1 MHEKGNNCSTGS
13 ATEYV
18 ATHGPEINTRT
29 SGWNTCCRPFLQRYY
44 KMSGRGRGRRGERR
58 DSTIEE
64 ISSGGPACVIV
75 VIIPPVEQLVRQS
88 SQESGHSSGQG
99 PSHGNSQKGFR
110 RKQKRQ
116 ASQFRKLKSPKQPK
130 LHAGQC
136 RAGQNV
142 CYKCGFP
149 GHIIKTCPKSRQ
161 LVTSRTYVMT
171 TDQANPDPTAGTV
184 KFAKKP
190 PIEPDRVAVGLCVT
204 VPSGED
210 LVSHDVF

>member
-1 MHEKGNNCSTGS
+1 MWGEKG
-13 ATEYV
+13 
-18 ATHGPEINTRT
+18 
-29 SGWNTCCRPFLQRYY
+29 
-44 KMSGRGRGRRGERR
+44 
-58 DSTIEE
+58 STIEE
-64 ISSGGPACVIV
+64 VSSGGPACVKV
-75 VIIPPVEQLVRQS
+75 VNSTSRALVRQS

-110 RKQKRQ
+110 HKQKHQ

-130 LHAGQC
+130 TCQQKSLEQQPQPSNLAPRMNIKPTCRACNKKHDGQC

-142 CYKCGFP
+142 WYKCGLLV
-149 GHIIKTCPKSRQ
+149 HIIKTCPMSRK

-190 PIEPDRVAVGLCVT
+190 PIGPDRVAVGLCVT